1 MGGGS
6 TELHIDNDH
15 LATGTHDRADGVTT
29 LHAAGAHFKSCGVR
43 VGLYIENVDSGE
55 NSTVASVTEE
65 EITTADDLSWD
76 NGQTYKI
83 YKTATKNSLISTQW
97 IDVSRGWKTPRKD
110 LKEGWRPEDRDIDKK
125 KPGRVFG
132 PGQPEKSHG

>member
-1 MGGGS
+1 MAGGT

-15 LATGTHDRADGVTT
+15 LATGTHDRADGATT
-29 LHAAGAHFKSCGVR
+29 LHKSGADFKSCGVR

-55 NSTVASVTEE
+55 NSLIATVSED
-65 EITTADDLSWD
+65 EITTDDDLAWD
-76 NGQTYKI
+76 NGETYKI

-97 IDVSRGWKTPRKD
+97 TDVSRGWKTPKKELRK
-110 LKEGWRPEDRDIDKK
+110 GWRPTDIDIDRK

-132 PGQPEKSHG
+132 PGQPEHK